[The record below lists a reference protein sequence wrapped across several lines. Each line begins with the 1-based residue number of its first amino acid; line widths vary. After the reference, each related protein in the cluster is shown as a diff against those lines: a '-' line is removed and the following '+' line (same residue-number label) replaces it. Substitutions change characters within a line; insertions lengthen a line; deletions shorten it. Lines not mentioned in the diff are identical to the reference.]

1 MQATIK
7 LKYLQKSRRK
17 CRKLSHVMS
26 LIHVRCWLQYKGIYT
41 SILLRSIEECSRTNG
56 GIEGYDVVEDGLL
69 RDNGV
74 VVLGGGW

>member
-1 MQATIK
+1 MSCHSYTIISEK
-7 LKYLQKSRRK
+7 E
-17 CRKLSHVMS
+17 CRELSCVH
-26 LIHVRCWLQYKGIYT
+26 CWLQYKGIYT